1 MRKSLMVVV
10 HLVGCSPAILP
21 AINWSD
27 SGTSGSDESEW
38 SSGTASSD
46 GDAADRETEEG
57 DGSASLENPSLSYV
71 SAACLANTV
80 AFWQLE
86 LVATDP
92 QGINTLS
99 STATCE
105 IYPVGVSEADPT
117 HTVRLQCDG
126 EGRCGQNYDGEDEG
140 VLCSGASN
148 WDFHFNIMDEDG
160 YVSTVEV
167 VTGIAE

>member
-1 MRKSLMVVV
+1 MRKIVLVLALS
-10 HLVGCSPAILP
+10 VGCGSPILP
-21 AINWSD
+21 ASKESD
-27 SGTSGSDESEW
+27 SGVPASDEDEW

-46 GDAADRETEEG
+46 GEVSDGAEDG
-57 DGSASLENPSLSYV
+57 DEPAPLENPSLSYV
-71 SAACLANTV
+71 SAACIANTV

-105 IYPVGVSEADPT
+105 IYPVGVSDVDPT

-126 EGRCGQNYDGEDEG
+126 QGRCGQNYDGEDEG
-140 VLCSGASN
+140 VLCSDASN

-160 YVSTVEV
+160 YVSSVEV